1 MAMPAQPT
9 EWTVEMVRALP
20 DDGNRYEVID
30 GELYVT
36 PAPSLIHQR
45 AVLQLAFELAP
56 YLRQHAVGEVIIS
69 PADVMFGPTNM
80 VEPDLFVIPL
90 VGGPLPR
97 AWEDVGRLLLA
108 VEVLSPSTLRTDR
121 GKKRELYQRKGV
133 PEYWIV
139 DVENGT
145 VDRWRPNDSSAET
158 LAETLEWQPDRLI
171 GPLAIDLP
179 GYFARVLGEPRP

>member
-1 MAMPAQPT
+1 M
-9 EWTVEMVRALP
+9 RNAL
-20 DDGNRYEVID
+20 GCYEVID

-45 AVLQLAFELAP
+45 AVLKLALLLAP
-56 YLRQHAVGEVIIS
+56 YVDERGVGEVIIS
-69 PADVMFGPTNM
+69 PADVMFGPRNM
-80 VEPDLFVIPL
+80 VEPDLFVVPL
-90 VGGPLPR
+90 VEGVPPH

-139 DVENGT
+139 DVQNRS
-145 VDRWRPNDSSAET
+145 VDRWRPNDSSPET
-158 LAETLEWQPDRLI
+158 VAETLEWQPDRFTE
-171 GPLAIDLP
+171 PLAIDLP
-179 GYFARVLGEPRP
+179 DYFARVLGEPRR